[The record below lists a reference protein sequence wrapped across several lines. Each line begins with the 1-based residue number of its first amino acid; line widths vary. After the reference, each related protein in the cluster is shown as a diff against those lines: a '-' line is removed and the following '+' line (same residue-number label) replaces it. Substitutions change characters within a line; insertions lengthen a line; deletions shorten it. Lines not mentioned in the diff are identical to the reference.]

1 MYREN
6 SLQYVYHNVKKCS
19 HVTVNSVMDLLEVKK
34 SYIYGNNVLF
44 KANTVVTATII
55 TIIGATQTSELE

>member
-1 MYREN
+1 
-6 SLQYVYHNVKKCS
+6 
-19 HVTVNSVMDLLEVKK
+19 MDLLEVKK

-55 TIIGATQTSELE
+55 TIIGATQTSELELLLCGVSE